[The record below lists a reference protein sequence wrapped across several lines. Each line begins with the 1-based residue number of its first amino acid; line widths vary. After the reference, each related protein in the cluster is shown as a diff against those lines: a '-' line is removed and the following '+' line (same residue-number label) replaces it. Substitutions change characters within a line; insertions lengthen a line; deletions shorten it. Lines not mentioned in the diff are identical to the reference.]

1 MGLGFGSTVWGVLQR
16 GNRGTTFQLLGAAFV
31 AVLALTTVLIGPMLF
46 RTDLRSDLR
55 RLDVLRTL
63 PLSGLQV
70 VRGELMAPAILLSLS
85 EVALLLLAL
94 GLSAATPIR
103 GFPFA
108 SRLAWAAGAALLLP
122 AATAAVLVVQNA
134 AALVFPSLLVDD
146 EESAPRGVEA
156 AGTRLLNLG
165 ATLLLLL
172 LGFLPGGLLGV
183 TVGAVARLLGWGL
196 FSYTLACAAAA
207 AVLAV
212 EVALALR
219 FMGRGLERLDP
230 TTA

>member
-1 MGLGFGSTVWGVLQR
+1 M
-16 GNRGTTFQLLGAAFV
+16 
-31 AVLALTTVLIGPMLF
+31 LALTTVLIGPMLF

-70 VRGELMAPAILLSLS
+70 VRGELMAPALLLSLS
-85 EVALLLLAL
+85 EVALLLLAV
-94 GLSAATPIR
+94 GLSAGTPIR
-103 GFPFA
+103 GFPLA
-108 SRLAWAAGAALLLP
+108 ARLAWAAGAAVLLP

-183 TVGAVARLLGWGL
+183 SRRGGGAALGLGASLLHAGL
-196 FSYTLACAAAA
+196 
-207 AVLAV
+207 
-212 EVALALR
+212 R
-219 FMGRGLERLDP
+219 RGGRGAGRRGGAGAALHGPRTRAPGPDDGLKPAGGPPGDRF
-230 TTA
+230 